1 MANPHPT
8 INFQVNLEIPKTE
21 AMGPVTNSH
30 TSTLLHPDLH
40 DSDPDR
46 GRTNRANRTTYKTVS
61 PWLQTGSGS
70 QLMGILGDK
79 TLKHGDTFTLYG
91 KQALYVRDNYAV
103 GYAPA
108 DRAWLDVV

>member
-8 INFQVNLEIPKTE
+8 INFQVNLTIPTTE
-21 AMGPVTNSH
+21 VMGPLTNSQ
-30 TSTLLHPDLH
+30 TFGLVHPDYH

-46 GRTNRANRTTYKTVS
+46 GKTNRTNRTTYKTVS
-61 PWLQTGSGS
+61 AWLQTANST

-79 TLKHGDTFTLYG
+79 NLKHGDTFTLYG

-103 GYAPA
+103 GYAPS
-108 DRAWLDVV
+108 DRAWLEVV